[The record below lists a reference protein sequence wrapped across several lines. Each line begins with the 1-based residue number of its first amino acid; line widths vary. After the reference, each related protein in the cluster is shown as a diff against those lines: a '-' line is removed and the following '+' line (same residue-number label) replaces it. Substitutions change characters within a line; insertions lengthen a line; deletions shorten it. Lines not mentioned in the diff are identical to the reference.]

1 MKNTERRVLAEVET
15 TGHLWDPHSLSL
27 ELDMDPRDLPPEL
40 NLDSSDLPPNSNP
53 SDAPPPEPYW
63 DSRSFEI
70 VLEAGLNP
78 LFQPNE
84 QTLDENNNRHEV
96 MNI

>member
-1 MKNTERRVLAEVET
+1 MKNMERRVLTEVET
-15 TGHLWDPHSLSL
+15 TGHLWDPHSLPL
-27 ELDMDPRDLPPEL
+27 ELDMDPKDLPSEL
-40 NLDSSDLPPNSNP
+40 NLDSSDLPPNSKA
-53 SDAPPPEPYW
+53 SDVPPPEPYW

-70 VLEAGLNP
+70 VLEGLNP